1 MTNAEKLAHWIRHDP
16 DEKQMKAFHEL
27 GIGTSMGTKSIYYTC
42 SNCNSWVSLTYN
54 YCPNCGCRKESTM
67 TNKKRKQTGLL
78 HSTDELKQLIAENPE
93 MNGWINA
100 NYEQPNTARDVLVF
114 EKGIGVSIGFFIDG
128 WHMYGSND
136 FEIEVTYW
144 RELPDPLGRM
154 QYGKI

>member
-1 MTNAEKLAHWIRHDP
+1 MTNTEKLAHWIRHDP

-27 GIGTSMGTKSIYYTC
+27 GLGTSMGTKSIYYTC

-144 RELPDPLGRM
+144 RELSNPLGRV

>member
-1 MTNAEKLAHWIRHDP
+1 MTNTEKLAHWIRHDP

-27 GIGTSMGTKSIYYTC
+27 GLGTSMGTKSIYYTC

-128 WHMYGSND
+128 WHIYGSND

-144 RELPDPLGRM
+144 RELSDPLGRVH
-154 QYGKI
+154 YGKI